1 MSAPPPPHP
10 PQTQFAAH
18 AGVSVKTVSRILNNA
33 PNISSRMIARVKASM
48 EALSFTPNQNARN
61 LAGATDFVIATP
73 VISFGFQYSGY
84 FATVQAASSQVCEE
98 NHFGYMM
105 QRHIGPSTDLTPQ
118 NLLEVLRH
126 RRVAGALLL
135 PPTAD
140 LEGLPGLL
148 ERNGIPCATISPK
161 NPDSCRIS
169 ASLDE
174 RKAARE
180 MAAYLL
186 DLGHERI
193 GFVGGPDAHGAAK
206 ARYDGYADALKARG
220 ITLDPA
226 LIDQGAF
233 TAPSGREAASRLLSQ
248 PRRPTAIMACNDEMA
263 AGVLQQA
270 LSLGLQIPAD
280 LSVTGFDDGPVVEF
294 VWPRLTTVHQP
305 IADMT
310 MAAVRALIDTIRT
323 PPSPGEPP
331 VSIQFSH
338 KLMIRESTGPAPTV
352 RFQK

>member
-1 MSAPPPPHP
+1 MSAPSRPNP
-10 PQTQFAAH
+10 TILDVAAH

-33 PNISSRMIARVKASM
+33 PNISSRMIARVTASM

-73 VISFGFQYSGY
+73 VINYGFQYSGY

-105 QRHIGPSTDLTPQ
+105 QRHIGPSADLTPAK
-118 NLLEVLRH
+118 LLEVLRH

-135 PPTAD
+135 PPIAD
-140 LEGLPGLL
+140 MEGLPALL
-148 ERNGIPCATISPK
+148 ERNGIACAAVSPK
-161 NPDSCRIS
+161 TPGSCRIS
-169 ASLDE
+169 AFLDE
-174 RKAARE
+174 REAARE
-180 MAAYLL
+180 MTIYLL
-186 DLGHERI
+186 DQGHERI
-193 GFVGGPDAHGAAK
+193 GFIGGPDAHGAAR
-206 ARYDGYADALKARG
+206 ARYEGYTDALEARG
-220 ITLDPA
+220 IAVDPT
-226 LIDQGAF
+226 LIDQGTF
-233 TAPSGREAASRLLSQ
+233 IAPSGREAAARLLSQ
-248 PRRPTAIMACNDEMA
+248 SPRPTAIMACNDEMA

-323 PPSPGEPP
+323 PPPPGEPP

-338 KLMIRESTGPAPTV
+338 KLMIRGSTGPAPTA
-352 RFQK
+352 RFQT